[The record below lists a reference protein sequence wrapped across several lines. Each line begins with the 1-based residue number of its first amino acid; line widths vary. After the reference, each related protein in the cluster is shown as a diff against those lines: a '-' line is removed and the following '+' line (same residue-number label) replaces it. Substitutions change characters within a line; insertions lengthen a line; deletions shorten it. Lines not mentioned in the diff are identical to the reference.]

1 MFPQHVPTTEC
12 KSTGLVR
19 AKKYM
24 AEVNGI
30 QCTLWQTKQN
40 RIDMWMYK
48 LIGLPACHPGT
59 QYQRSCCCPLCQLGF
74 LCPQMPS
81 APNNHPIT
89 PVLQKLKRYDNNPI
103 DWISHKKIEKRPFA
117 FNNHVILQ
125 KLEKPSVLNILHK
138 KNRWYSFVGFL
149 NTFCWEN

>member
-1 MFPQHVPTTEC
+1 
-12 KSTGLVR
+12 
-19 AKKYM
+19 
-24 AEVNGI
+24 
-30 QCTLWQTKQN
+30 
-40 RIDMWMYK
+40 MYK

-103 DWISHKKIEKRPFA
+103 DLISQKNEKKPSA
-117 FNNHVILQ
+117 LNNHVMLQ
-125 KLEKPSVLNILHK
+125 SWKNPLSSIFNITKQARFFCWFPNRTEERLKRTKNSVLFASRSLLYGI
-138 KNRWYSFVGFL
+138 YL
-149 NTFCWEN
+149 NYLKS